1 MDNACVRVAVVDDEK
16 ISGMRLQEHL
26 QEIGYPVDLFLDGES
41 FLESDRCAPHDLVVT
56 DLRLPG
62 VDGLEII
69 RRVKAR
75 RPETEVVVIT
85 GFASIDTAIEATRAG
100 AFHYLTKPIRLEE
113 FENLVSRVTEKIL
126 LRLETADL
134 RAAMMQAAGREGMIG
149 TSREMVA
156 LYRLIEKVAP
166 LECPVVIQ
174 GESGT
179 GKELVARAI
188 HRLSLRREA
197 AIVSFNC
204 GGFSPELIANELF
217 GHEKGAFTGA
227 FSTKIGLLETADRG
241 TVLLDE
247 IAEMPPEMQ
256 VKLLRVLQEGQIYR
270 VGGNRPVQLD
280 IRILAASNRD
290 LEQEVRGGRF
300 REDLFFRLNV
310 MTLCL
315 PRLADREGDLWL
327 LAEHF
332 LHKFNQAYRKHL
344 RGFAAPAR
352 DMLVR
357 YDFPGNVRELE
368 NIVARAVALADG
380 NEVQVKDLPPFLAE
394 RGPSSKSRMKSLEEI
409 EKDHIARV
417 LAAVRG
423 HRDQA
428 AAILGI
434 TRSTLWR
441 KMKRFGLETP
451 GRSETEHPGS

>member
-1 MDNACVRVAVVDDEK
+1 MDKACIRVAVVEDEK
-16 ISGMRLQEHL
+16 ISGQRLRERLQEM
-26 QEIGYPVDLFLDGES
+26 GYPVDLFFDGES

-62 VDGLEII
+62 ADGLEII
-69 RRVKAR
+69 RSVKAR
-75 RPETEVVVIT
+75 RPETEVVVVT

-100 AFHYLTKPIRLEE
+100 AFHYLTKPIRLGE
-113 FENLVSRVTEKIL
+113 FENLISRVTEKIQ
-126 LRLETADL
+126 LRLETTEL
-134 RAAMMQAAGREGMIG
+134 RALTAREAGREGMVG
-149 TSREMVA
+149 TSRQMVD

-166 LECPVVIQ
+166 LGCPVVIQ

-188 HRLSLRREA
+188 HRLSPRREA

-256 VKLLRVLQEGQIYR
+256 VKLLRVLQEGQMYR
-270 VGGNRPVQLD
+270 VGANRPIDLD

-290 LEQEVRGGRF
+290 LEGEVRKGRF

-310 MTLCL
+310 MTLSL
-315 PRLADREGDLWL
+315 PRLRDREGDLWL
-327 LAEHF
+327 LADHF
-332 LHKFNQAYRKHL
+332 RHKFNQAYRKKVK
-344 RGFAAPAR
+344 GFSAQAR
-352 DMLVR
+352 EMLAR

-368 NIVARAVALADG
+368 NIVARTVALAEG
-380 NEVQVKDLPPFLAE
+380 TQVQAKDLPPSLLG
-394 RGPSSKSRMKSLEEI
+394 RGPSSESPLRSLDEL
-409 EKDHIARV
+409 EKEHISRV
-417 LAAVRG
+417 LAAVQGQRE
-423 HRDQA
+423 QA
-428 AAILGI
+428 ASVLGI

-441 KMKRFGLETP
+441 KMKKYGLRGPRDPE
-451 GRSETEHPGS
+451 